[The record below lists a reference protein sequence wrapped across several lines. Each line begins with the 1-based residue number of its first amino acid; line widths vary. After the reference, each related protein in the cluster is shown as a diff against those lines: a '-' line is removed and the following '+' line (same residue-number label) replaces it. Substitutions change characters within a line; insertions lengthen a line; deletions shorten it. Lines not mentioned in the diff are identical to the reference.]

1 MNTKKPRICPISKLP
16 LSPFAHGNKKYHTG
30 AEQAARELNNAR
42 RYKRIKNMDNL
53 AIRLDDILARHYP
66 FSNGV
71 ESLRK
76 DLLDREGFAWDFN
89 TSVTHYDKN
98 WVFWILDYG
107 YSTSTNK
114 NLIIIHYGNNP
125 VQQPDIQTGNTGN
138 KEEQ

>member
-1 MNTKKPRICPISKLP
+1 
-16 LSPFAHGNKKYHTG
+16 
-30 AEQAARELNNAR
+30 
-42 RYKRIKNMDNL
+42 MDNL